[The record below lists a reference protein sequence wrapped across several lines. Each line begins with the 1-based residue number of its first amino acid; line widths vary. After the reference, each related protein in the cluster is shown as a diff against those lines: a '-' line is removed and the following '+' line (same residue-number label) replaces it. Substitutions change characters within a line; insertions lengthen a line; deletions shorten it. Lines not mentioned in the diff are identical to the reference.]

1 VCSSDLVDRARKG
14 DQQSMYRLYKMY
26 VRAMYNISIRIVAD
40 RLDAEDILQESFASA
55 FGNLVTYKSEASFG
69 AWLKRIVIN
78 KSINHV
84 KKQKI
89 WFTDTEHLPDTE
101 DITDENDF
109 FGDNMFAEIS
119 QEMIHEAIKTLP
131 TKAKTILNLYLLEDY
146 PHKDIAGML
155 DISVSTSKS
164 QYQRARKLL
173 QERLL
178 KIVSEKTVKNYY
190 NEI

>member
-1 VCSSDLVDRARKG
+1 MLVERVRKG

-26 VRAMYNISIRIVAD
+26 ARAMYNICIRIVANQ
-40 RLDAEDILQESFASA
+40 LDAEDILQESFTSA
-55 FGNLVTYKSEASFG
+55 FCNMASYKRDASFG

-89 WFTDTEHLPDTE
+89 WFSDTEQLAEIE
-101 DITDENDF
+101 DISDEDNDI
-109 FGDNMFAEIS
+109 FAEIS
-119 QEMIHEAIKTLP
+119 PEMIHEAIKALP
-131 TKAKTILNLYLLEDY
+131 GKAKVVFNLYLLEDY
-146 PHKDIAGML
+146 QHKDIAEML
-155 DISVSTSKS
+155 GISESTSKS

-178 KIVSEKTVKNYY
+178 KIIDKK
-190 NEI
+190 